1 VTFASTRA
9 PLPPYTAAMKRA
21 LPFVALACALAAA
34 TASWAQSAPSEGSG
48 TWKWRDATGR
58 VTVSDTPPPNSVPD
72 KDILVRPPTQL
83 RLRPAAP
90 AASAN
95 DAGPK
100 PTAAAGSTGAPRVD
114 PELEARRKKAIDD
127 QQAQQK
133 AEEAKT
139 AAARTENCGRAK
151 GHLAAL
157 QDGQRLT
164 RTNAQGE
171 REVLDDK
178 GRAEEMQR
186 ARSVIASDCK

>member
-1 VTFASTRA
+1 
-9 PLPPYTAAMKRA
+9 MKRA
-21 LPFVALACALAAA
+21 LSFVALACALAGASS
-34 TASWAQSAPSEGSG
+34 SWAQPESTG
-48 TWKWRDATGR
+48 TWKWRDASGR

-72 KDILVRPPTQL
+72 KDILVRPGNTL

-90 AASAN
+90 PASAA
-95 DAGPK
+95 DAGSK
-100 PTAAAGSTGAPRVD
+100 PAAAAGSTGGPRVD
-114 PELEARRKKAIDD
+114 PEIEARRKKAIEE
-127 QQAQQK
+127 QQAQNK
-133 AEEAKT
+133 AQDEKAT
-139 AAARTENCGRAK
+139 AARAENCSRAK